1 LLAGDEQVR
10 PTEEHLGGQVT
21 AQLPAEG
28 TLDGDRLKGKP
39 FQARGHIA
47 AAPLALHDE
56 LLPA

>member
-10 PTEEHLGGQVT
+10 SAEEYLGGQVT

-28 TLDGDRLKGKP
+28 ALDRDRLNGKHI
-39 FQARGHIA
+39 QARGHIA

-56 LLPA
+56 LLSA